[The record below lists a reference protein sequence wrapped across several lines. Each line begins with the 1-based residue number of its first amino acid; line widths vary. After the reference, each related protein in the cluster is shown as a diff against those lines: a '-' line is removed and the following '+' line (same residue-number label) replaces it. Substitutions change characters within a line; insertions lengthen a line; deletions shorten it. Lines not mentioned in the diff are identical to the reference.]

1 MKNSSNFL
9 KAGRIAAK
17 LCQIYRIEL
26 TPEGIINKVKNQA
39 ELDFYYNAL
48 CGVRI

>member
-1 MKNSSNFL
+1 MKNSSNYL

-26 TPEGIINKVKNQA
+26 TPENILNKIRSQA
-39 ELDFYYNAL
+39 ELDFYYTRL
-48 CGVRI
+48 WVRP